1 MKSSLTICLGTLLML
16 AATADTPAE
25 ELERFAYSQVHMGA
39 PFRIVLYGPDRE
51 TAGKAAEAAFARIK
65 RLDEILSDYKPESE
79 LNRLSRSGPAAKG
92 IRVGDELWTV
102 LSRAQELSRETGGAF
117 DVTVGPYVRLWR
129 RARRNKKMPAERLLA
144 EAKASVGYRHLRF
157 DEHHR
162 TVQLTRAK
170 MRLDLGGIAKGY
182 AADEALAVLKHH
194 GITRALVDAG
204 GDIALGAAPPDRKG
218 WKIGVAPL
226 AGADGK
232 PSRFLV
238 LSNVAVA
245 TSGDAHQ
252 FVEID
257 GRRYSHIVD
266 PHTGLGLTVRS
277 SVTIIAADCITA
289 DSLASAVS
297 VLGPQRG
304 MKFVEARCG
313 IEAIVMTR
321 EGEVTK
327 RFVSTGLRS
336 WEGSR

>member
-1 MKSSLTICLGTLLML
+1 MKSSFTTCLGLLLTL
-16 AATADTPAE
+16 AAPAASPAE
-25 ELERFAYSQVHMGA
+25 EFERFVTTQVHMGA
-39 PFRIVLYGPDRE
+39 PFRIVLYAPDRE
-51 TAGKAAEAAFARIK
+51 AAGKATGAAFARVK
-65 RLDEILSDYKPESE
+65 QLDEILSDYKSESE
-79 LNRLSRSGPAAKG
+79 LNRLSRTGPATKG
-92 IRVGDELWTV
+92 VKVGDELWTV
-102 LSRAQELSRETGGAF
+102 LSRAQALSRETGGAF

-129 RARRNKKMPAERLLA
+129 RARRNKQMPSDRLLA
-144 EAKASVGYRHLRF
+144 EAKASVGYRHVRL
-157 DEHHR
+157 DEHRR
-162 TVQLTRAK
+162 TVQLTAAK

-182 AADEALAVLKHH
+182 AADEALAVLKRH

-204 GDIALGAAPPDRKG
+204 GDIALGSAPPDRKG

-226 AGADGK
+226 TGSDGK
-232 PSRFLV
+232 PSRYLV

-277 SVTIIAADCITA
+277 SVTIVAADCITA

-304 MKFVEARCG
+304 MKLVESRPG
-313 IEAIVMTR
+313 VEAIVMTK
-321 EGEVTK
+321 EGKTTQK
-327 RFVSTGLRS
+327 FVSTGLRA
-336 WEGSR
+336 GK